1 MLKVGSYQGLS
12 CQTQGSFSAEVVET
26 LAIQE
31 IHAGRFEGPCTGHIV
46 AHIRVLLGSFSI
58 GRIQYKPHET
68 NKVAHLMAQHAKEI
82 EHPTIWFHSSPVFIF
97 RQLLRDGMIGT

>member
-12 CQTQGSFSAEVVET
+12 CHTQGSFSAEVVET

-58 GRIQYKPHET
+58 GRIQYKPHE
-68 NKVAHLMAQHAKEI
+68 I
-82 EHPTIWFHSSPVFIF
+82 EHPTIWFHSSLVFIF